1 MGVTMAHTLRLKQT
15 YRRNQAGV
23 TDTISAA
30 ARAVAEDHEL
40 ALRAADKAAS
50 PRKNLAELR
59 AMYVS
64 ATEPQPDSSAVEQKN
79 SGADTAD

>member
-1 MGVTMAHTLRLKQT
+1 MAHILRLKQT
-15 YRRNQAGV
+15 YRRNQNGI
-23 TDTISAA
+23 TDVIGAA

-40 ALRAADKAAS
+40 ALRATDKAAL

-64 ATEPQPDSSAVEQKN
+64 TSETPPDSAVEKT
-79 SGADTAD
+79 SSRAVAAD